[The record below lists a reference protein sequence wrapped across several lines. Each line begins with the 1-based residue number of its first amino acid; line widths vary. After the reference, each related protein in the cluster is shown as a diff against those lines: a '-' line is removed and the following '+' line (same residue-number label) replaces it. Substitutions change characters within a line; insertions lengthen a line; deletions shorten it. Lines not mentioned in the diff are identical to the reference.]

1 MPGVLGIEWRRS
13 AGVLLAFR
21 WLMAA
26 LASLPLLLLVGDVVS
41 GAVGPDP
48 GQTITEALGIAAFQL
63 LLATLAMT
71 PLRRW
76 TGWGGWLR
84 VRRMLGLF
92 AFFYA
97 VLHVLAFLQ
106 FILGWSDLWA
116 TFTKRPYIIAGAVA
130 FLCLVPLAAT
140 SPVSTMRRL
149 GSYWKP
155 LHKLI
160 YLAVVVAWV
169 HFLWQARS
177 DLGEMVIYGLLLAI
191 LLGVRGYWSGWS
203 SLVPLKK
210 G

>member
-1 MPGVLGIEWRRS
+1 MS
-13 AGVLLAFR
+13 A
-21 WLMAA
+21 
-26 LASLPLLLLVGDVVS
+26 
-41 GAVGPDP
+41 
-48 GQTITEALGIAAFQL
+48 
-63 LLATLAMT
+63 
-71 PLRRW
+71 
-76 TGWGGWLR
+76 
-84 VRRMLGLF
+84 
-92 AFFYA
+92 
-97 VLHVLAFLQ
+97 
-106 FILGWSDLWA
+106 
-116 TFTKRPYIIAGAVA
+116 
-130 FLCLVPLAAT
+130 
-140 SPVSTMRRL
+140 MRRL